1 MGRITVSLP
10 DDLEARL
17 DKYAAEQGLAVSQVV
32 ARAVT
37 ALLDGT
43 GGTPPPSPPPTSAD
57 PLARAYLEQ
66 VTAQLAAIGQTLT
79 DVTDRVG
86 GPLMPLP
93 HPPPLPLPPPPWRT
107 EE

>member
-17 DKYAAEQGLAVSQVV
+17 DAYAAEHGLAVSQVV

-37 ALLDGT
+37 TLLDGT
-43 GGTPPPSPPPTSAD
+43 GGPPPPLASED
-57 PLARAYLEQ
+57 PLARVYLEQ
-66 VTAQLAAIGQTLT
+66 VAAQLAAVGQTLT
-79 DVTDRVG
+79 DVTARVG
-86 GPLMPLP
+86 GPLMPIP

-107 EE
+107 AEE